1 MFDPEQKVPI
11 TPFWGN
17 EEKYFDSFKRDIGWQ
32 ANMSLFMDHFIQKI
46 KKIPDARLDPDDIE
60 LKTHCIELCKFL
72 GRLKVV
78 DAKVLVQ
85 LWDIYKFK
93 PFE

>member
-1 MFDPEQKVPI
+1 MFDPEERVPI
-11 TPFWGN
+11 TPFRGN
-17 EEKYFDSFKRDIGWQ
+17 EEKYFDSFTWDISKP
-32 ANMSLFMDHFIQKI
+32 ANMSLFMDNYIQKI
-46 KKIPDARLDPDDIE
+46 KKIPDSRLDPDDIL
-60 LKTHCIELCKFL
+60 LKNHCIELCKFL
-72 GRLKVV
+72 GWLKVV